1 MISFFPDVYPD
12 ELVYSWFARYGVRTG
27 YTHYRAIADDLFT
40 SHTAK
45 PNLEFIIELN
55 EDAYRTITRIMPFE
69 QVIMKHTMFPYYA
82 RFLPS
87 ERRQRAF
94 DLIMGMDKTFYDAI
108 YIRRNKT
115 MHRQWL
121 RYCPLCVEADRE
133 RYGETYWH
141 RLHQL
146 DHIDICP
153 IHGCYLHNSSISIT
167 SKDSPS
173 LIHAETVIPIHLA
186 AENCSNKIELEV
198 ARYVLQVFSA
208 KLDIDNDASIGA
220 FLHYKME
227 HTKYLSER
235 GKKRLLSPLTDD
247 FNELYSN
254 LPNATITEQWQIEK
268 IFSNHRCHTYDI
280 CLLAYFLGIPATE
293 LVRMKLPE
301 KTQTQLFDEK
311 IIALHELGLNYR
323 QISNQMGA
331 SYDYCKLVGNR
342 QRKKISSQHI
352 TV

>member
-12 ELVYSWFARYGVRTG
+12 ELAYSWFARYGVRTG
-27 YTHYRAIADDLFT
+27 YTHYRAIANDLFT

-55 EDAYRTITRIMPFE
+55 EDAYRTITRAMPFE
-69 QVIMKHTMFPYYA
+69 QVIMKHTMFPYYT

-94 DLIMGMDKTFYDAI
+94 NLIMGMDKTFNDAI

-115 MHRQWL
+115 MHRKWL
-121 RYCPLCVEADRE
+121 RYCPVCTETDRE
-133 RYGETYWH
+133 HYGETYWH

-153 IHGCYLHNSSISIT
+153 IHGCYLHNSSVSIT

-173 LIHAETVIPIHLA
+173 LIHAETVIPIHLTT
-186 AENCSNKIELEV
+186 ENCINKIELEV
-198 ARYVLQVFSA
+198 AKYVLEVFSA
-208 KLDIDNDASIGA
+208 ELEIDNTANVGA

-227 HTKYLSER
+227 HTKYLSKR
-235 GKKRLLSPLTDD
+235 GKKRLLSSLTDD
-247 FNELYSN
+247 FVEVYSN
-254 LPNATITEQWQIEK
+254 LPNATITAQWQIEK
-268 IFSNHRCHTYDI
+268 IFSNYRCHTYDI
-280 CLLAYFLGIPATE
+280 CLLAFFLGIPAVE
-293 LVRMKLPE
+293 LVQMKLPE
-301 KTQTQLFDEK
+301 KTQMQLFDEK
-311 IIALHELGLNYR
+311 IITLHDLGLNYR
-323 QISNQMGA
+323 QISDQMGA

-342 QRKKISSQHI
+342 QRKNFSS
-352 TV
+352 